1 MIAELFAPEKRTSV
15 DTLVDTPQSSLAGVA
30 RVLVHAGKLS
40 SKAAEDLAKIASDRK
55 IGFVASVIASGA
67 VSATDLAHTLS
78 ATLAVPLID
87 LNAVD
92 KEKLPKGIV
101 DAKLAQQY
109 HIIPLARRGSRLF
122 IGGADPTDQEA
133 SERIKFATQLSPEWV
148 IVEYDKL
155 SRMLEAQTTSANETL
170 ENIAGGDFEFDV
182 TEEDASAETAEVASD
197 VEDAPVV
204 RFLQKM
210 LIDAI
215 NMRASDLH
223 FEPYESH
230 YRVRFRIDG
239 ELREITQP
247 PIAIKEKLA
256 SRIKVISRLDIAE
269 KRVPQDGRMK
279 LKFGTKAIDFRIST
293 LPTLFGEKIVIR
305 ILDPSSARLGI
316 EALGYEKIEKERLL
330 ASISRPYG
338 MVLVTGPTGSGKTV
352 SLYTCLNILN
362 QPGVNIS
369 TVEDPAEI
377 NLPGIN
383 QVNVNDK
390 AGLTFAAALKS
401 FLRQDPDIIMVGEI
415 RDLETA
421 DIAIKAAQTGHMV
434 MSTLHTNDAPTTLT
448 RLLNMGVAPFNVAS
462 SVILIT
468 AQRLARRLC
477 ENCKQPAD
485 YPREAMLRA
494 GYQPE
499 ELDGSWRP
507 YRAVGCSSC
516 SSGYRGRVG
525 IYQVMPITEEQQRII
540 LSEGTAIDIA
550 EQARKDGVRD
560 LRQSGLVKVKLG
572 VTTLEE
578 VIAVTNE

>member
-1 MIAELFAPEKRTSV
+1 MADA
-15 DTLVDTPQSSLAGVA
+15 PQSALSGVA
-30 RVLVHAGKLS
+30 RVLVHAGKLNA
-40 SKAAEDLAKIASDRK
+40 KVAEGLVRSAKEKRISF
-55 IGFVASVIASGA
+55 ISSVISSGA
-67 VSATDLAHTLS
+67 VSPADLAHTLS
-78 ATLAVPLID
+78 SALALPLLDLSAVDPQKLVRNVID
-87 LNAVD
+87 L
-92 KEKLPKGIV
+92 KLS
-101 DAKLAQQY
+101 AQYQVVV
-109 HIIPLARRGSRLF
+109 LGRRGNRLF

-133 SERIKFATQLSPEWV
+133 VERIKFATQLSPEWV
-148 IVEYDKL
+148 VVEHDKL
-155 SRMLEAQTTSANETL
+155 TKLLEASNASAAEALETL
-170 ENIAGGDFEFDV
+170 VGSDFDFDV
-182 TEEDASAETAEVASD
+182 TDVESVLPETNDTSE

-215 NMRASDLH
+215 NARASDLH
-223 FEPYESH
+223 FEPYEYH

-279 LKFGTKAIDFRIST
+279 LKFGSKAIDFRVST

-305 ILDPSSARLGI
+305 ILDPSSAKLGI

-330 ASISRPYG
+330 KAIERPYG
-338 MVLVTGPTGSGKTV
+338 MILVTGPTGSGKTV

-401 FLRQDPDIIMVGEI
+401 FLRQDPDVIMVGEI
-415 RDLETA
+415 RDLDTA

-448 RLLNMGVAPFNVAS
+448 RLLNMGVAPFNIAS
-462 SVILIT
+462 SVLLIT

-477 ENCKQPAD
+477 ENCKATAE
-485 YPREAMLRA
+485 YPRDAMLKA
-494 GYQPE
+494 GFKE
-499 ELDGSWRP
+499 VDLDGTWKP
-507 YRAVGCSSC
+507 YRAVGCSAC
-516 SSGYRGRVG
+516 SNGYRGRVG
-525 IYQVMPITEEQQRII
+525 LYQVMPITEAIQRII
-540 LSEGTAIDIA
+540 LTEGTAMDIA
-550 EQARKDGVRD
+550 EQAAREGVRD
-560 LRQSGLVKVKLG
+560 LRMSGLVKVRAG

-578 VIAVTNE
+578 VISVTNE

>member
-1 MIAELFAPEKRTSV
+1 MNQRTV
-15 DTLVDTPQSSLAGVA
+15 DTLAEAPQSALSGVA
-30 RVLVHAGKLS
+30 RVLVHAGKLNAKVAEELVRN
-40 SKAAEDLAKIASDRK
+40 SKDKRNS
-55 IGFVASVIASGA
+55 FVASVIAAGA
-67 VSATDLAHTLS
+67 VSPSDLAHTLS
-78 ATLAVPLID
+78 NALALPLLD
-87 LNAVD
+87 LSSVD
-92 KEKLPKGIV
+92 PQKLPRNVIDG
-101 DAKLAQQY
+101 KLAAQY
-109 HIIPLARRGSRLF
+109 QVVVLGKRGSRLF

-133 SERIKFATQLSPEWV
+133 VERIKFATQLSPEWV
-148 IVEYDKL
+148 IVEHDKL
-155 SRMLEAQTTSANETL
+155 AKILEASGVSAAETL
-170 ENIAGGDFEFDV
+170 ESLSSGDFEFDV
-182 TEEDASAETAEVASD
+182 TDDVTSPQESNEPTSD

-223 FEPYESH
+223 FEPYEYH
-230 YRVRFRIDG
+230 YRVRFRVDG

-247 PIAIKEKLA
+247 PIAIKDKLS

-279 LKFGTKAIDFRIST
+279 LKFGAKAIDFRVST

-305 ILDPSSARLGI
+305 ILDPSSAKVGI
-316 EALGYEKIEKERLL
+316 EALGYEKIEKDRLL
-330 ASISRPYG
+330 KIIQRPYG

-377 NLPGIN
+377 NLPGVN

-390 AGLTFAAALKS
+390 AGLTFSAALKS

-448 RLLNMGVAPFNVAS
+448 RLLNMGVAPFNIAS
-462 SVILIT
+462 SILLIT
-468 AQRLARRLC
+468 AQRLARKLC
-477 ENCKQPAD
+477 ETCKTQAD
-485 YPREAMLRA
+485 YPREAMLKA
-494 GYQPE
+494 GFAE
-499 ELDGSWRP
+499 HDLDGTWRP
-507 YRAVGCSSC
+507 YRAVGCSAC
-516 SSGYRGRVG
+516 SNGYKGRVG
-525 IYQVMPITEEQQRII
+525 IYQVMPVTEEIQRII
-540 LSEGTAIDIA
+540 LNEGTSMDIA
-550 EQARKDGVRD
+550 TQAQRENVRD
-560 LRQSGLVKVKLG
+560 LRQSGLIKVRSG

-578 VIAVTNE
+578 VISVTNE